1 MATDIRIFSFR
12 RTIFVN
18 KLTNLNGNLA
28 MYDISGRLV
37 QTIQFGANLISPIQ
51 TSFPTRCV
59 YCKSH
64 HKNSCGYKSFN
75 TAIKNTQ

>member
-51 TSFPTRCV
+51 TSFPTGV
-59 YCKSH
+59 YIVKTTTKTLVVTSH
-64 HKNSCGYKSFN
+64 L
-75 TAIKNTQ
+75 ILQ